1 MSEEEPKTDKIGIQK
16 YCKEANRDP
25 EDVIPIGASKSQSVD
40 KINVAYE
47 AGLNHGENY
56 LQEAENKIA
65 LTNKDIT
72 WHFIGAIQT
81 RKAKK

>member
-1 MSEEEPKTDKIGIQK
+1 MSEENLKQIKISIQK
-16 YCKEANRDP
+16 YCKDADRDP
-25 EDVIPIGASKSQSVD
+25 EDVILIGASKSQSVD

-47 AGLNHGENY
+47 AGLNHFEKIISRSR
-56 LQEAENKIA
+56 NKIA